1 MGLVYTAITA
11 WLGFIPHCDEGK
23 TMGLAPYGNYKRYNN
38 IFKKI
43 IRIEKFGKIS
53 VNFDYF
59 NYPSFLWFSFFN
71 ISMISPLNF
80 VPNWRAG
87 STVQPPRPTFAMSG
101 LGP

>member
-43 IRIEKFGKIS
+43 IRFEKFGKIS

-59 NYPSFLWFSFFN
+59 NYPYFRRSNVSKKFCRIFGN
-71 ISMISPLNF
+71 N
-80 VPNWRAG
+80 RKK
-87 STVQPPRPTFAMSG
+87 
-101 LGP
+101 